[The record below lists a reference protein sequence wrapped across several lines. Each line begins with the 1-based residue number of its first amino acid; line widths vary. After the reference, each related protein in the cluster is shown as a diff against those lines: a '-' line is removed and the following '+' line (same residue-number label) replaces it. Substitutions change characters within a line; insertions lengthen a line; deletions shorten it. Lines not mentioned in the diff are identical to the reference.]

1 MKIIKW
7 YRVERWCYL
16 HHLVII
22 AKIIKI
28 LIRVLW
34 GAVIPYQVEI
44 GEGTQFT
51 YQALGVVLYR
61 KTVIGSNCIIRQ
73 HVTIALGDDPDG
85 IPTIGNNVDIGAG
98 TVIWGGVKI
107 GNNVRIGANSFVNKD
122 IPSNCTAVGAPCRLV
137 KFTGI
142 SE

>member
-1 MKIIKW
+1 MEIIKW

-16 HHLVII
+16 HHLVIV

-28 LIRVLW
+28 LIRILW

-61 KTVIGSNCIIRQ
+61 NTVIGSNCIIRQ
-73 HVTIALGDDPDG
+73 HVTIALGDDPSG
-85 IPTIGNNVDIGAG
+85 IPTIGDNVDIGAG
-98 TVIWGGVKI
+98 TVIWGGL
-107 GNNVRIGANSFVNKD
+107 
-122 IPSNCTAVGAPCRLV
+122 RLV
-137 KFTGI
+137 TMLELVPIHLLIKTSLVIALLLGHHA
-142 SE
+142 SL